1 MNKEGN
7 ARLRRLRARD
17 GFGESHLVALNFAF
31 GVIFEMPVTL
41 VPPFYNL
48 AELVCE
54 RGVEE
59 VVYA

>member
-1 MNKEGN
+1 V
-7 ARLRRLRARD
+7 RLRRLRARD

-31 GVIFEMPVTL
+31 GVIFKISVAL

-59 VVYA
+59 VVHA